1 MANILG
7 FVGMVLC
14 SVALVAG
21 IVAVAINMWETAEF
35 AGTSRK
41 NGLWK
46 SCVAD
51 TCVDIN
57 LDDFDSEWKSSVQAL
72 RALVII
78 GILVMAAAIACAVL
92 WLFVMKENAMLILI
106 GGVAA
111 AIGGVMFLAAMAV
124 FVAKVK
130 TESFDLSA
138 GFAIDIVGWILAWAG
153 AGVLI
158 FSKVKA
164 E

>member
-1 MANILG
+1 
-7 FVGMVLC
+7 MVLC

-21 IVAVAINMWETAEF
+21 IVAAAINMWQTQDN
-35 AGTSRK
+35 AGILIKS
-41 NGLWK
+41 GLWK
-46 SCVAD
+46 SCFGD

-57 LDDFDSEWKSSVQAL
+57 LEKDVDSEKKSSLQAV

-78 GILVMAAAIACAVL
+78 GILVMAASIACAVL
-92 WLFVMKENAMLILI
+92 WLFVMKENAMLTLI

-124 FVAKVK
+124 FAAKK
-130 TESFDLSA
+130 DETADLSA

-158 FSKVKA
+158 FAKVKA